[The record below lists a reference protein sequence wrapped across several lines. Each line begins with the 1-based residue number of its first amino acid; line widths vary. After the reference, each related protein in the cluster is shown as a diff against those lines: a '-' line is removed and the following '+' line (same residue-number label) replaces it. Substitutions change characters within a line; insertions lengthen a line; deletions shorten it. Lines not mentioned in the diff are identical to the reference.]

1 MTTTVT
7 AGLHEE
13 LSERFGDRYST
24 AAAVRAHHGKDDSHH
39 PPVPPDGVVFAAST
53 EEVAFVVRACARRG
67 VPVIP
72 FGAGTSIEGHV
83 QAIRGGISIDLSGM
97 NRVLAVRPDDLDA
110 TVEAGVTRL
119 QLDRELKG
127 TGLFFPVDPGA
138 DATLGGMAATGAS
151 GTTTVRYGTM
161 RDNVVSLTA
170 VLANGAVV
178 RTRSRAR
185 KSSAGYDLTN
195 LLVGSEGTLGV
206 ITELTVRLH
215 PVPEAM
221 AAAVCAFPGLD
232 EAVRSVVEAV
242 QLGIPV
248 ARAELLDATAIKAV
262 NLYSGFAYGETPT
275 VFFEFHGSEADVH
288 AHGALVEEISRELGG
303 TAFEHARRQDERA
316 RLWKARHDA
325 YPAILALRPG
335 CHGLTSDVC
344 VPVSRLAQCIAET
357 QEDMKTAT
365 VPWGIVGHVGD
376 GNFHAVFVIDPDS
389 ATELAE
395 AEEISERIVR
405 RAIAMEG
412 TCTGEHGIGLGKI
425 HFLEAEHGATGVAAM
440 RAVKDALDP
449 DGIMN
454 PGKVLQAVEEKPSE
468 KGLGTRIHELF
479 RPLGGVELDIPPREP
494 MREPPRAGGDKECP

>member
-1 MTTTVT
+1 MND
-7 AGLHEE
+7 ALRDALRG
-13 LSERFGDRYST
+13 RFGDRFST

-39 PPVPPDGVVFAAST
+39 PPIPPDGVVFAEST
-53 EEVAFVVRACARRG
+53 EEVVFAVRACARHAT
-67 VPVIP
+67 PVIP
-72 FGAGTSIEGHV
+72 FGAGTAIEGHV
-83 QAIRGGISIDLSGM
+83 QAVCGGISLDMSGM
-97 NRVLAVRPDDLDA
+97 KRVLAVRPDDLDA

-119 QLDRELKG
+119 QLDRELRG

-170 VLANGAVV
+170 VLASGEVV
-178 RTRSRAR
+178 RTGGRAR

-221 AAAVCAFPGLD
+221 AAAVCFFPGLE

-242 QLGIPV
+242 QMGVPV
-248 ARAELLDATAIKAV
+248 ARAELLDATAVRAV
-262 NLYSGFAYGETPT
+262 NRYSGFSYAESPA
-275 VFFEFHGSEADVH
+275 VFFEFHGSEDDVRT
-288 AHGALVEEISRELGG
+288 HGTLVEEIGVGLGG
-303 TAFEHARRQDERA
+303 TAFEYARRQDERA

-335 CHGLTSDVC
+335 SHGLTSDVS

-357 QEDMKTAT
+357 REDMARAT
-365 VPWGIVGHVGD
+365 IPWGIVGHVGD
-376 GNFHAVFVIDPDS
+376 GNFHAVFMIDPDS
-389 ATELAE
+389 EAELAE
-395 AEEISERIVR
+395 AEEINERIVR

-412 TCTGEHGIGLGKI
+412 TCTGEHGIGMGKI
-425 HFLEAEHGATGVAAM
+425 GFLEDEFGPAGVAAM
-440 RAVKDALDP
+440 RAVKSALDP
-449 DGIMN
+449 QGIMN
-454 PGKVLQAVEEKPSE
+454 PGKVVAA
-468 KGLGTRIHELF
+468 
-479 RPLGGVELDIPPREP
+479 
-494 MREPPRAGGDKECP
+494 AG